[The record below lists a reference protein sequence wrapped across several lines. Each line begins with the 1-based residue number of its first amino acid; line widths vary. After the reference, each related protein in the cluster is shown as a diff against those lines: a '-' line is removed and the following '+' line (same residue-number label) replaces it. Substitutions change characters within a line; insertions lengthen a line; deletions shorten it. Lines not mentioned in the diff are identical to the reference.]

1 MMYRRRRIP
10 VSRRALAVLGFHVS
24 LPEWRDSLCAL
35 HRAFYDTFIPRCAE
49 NQRKWMREEEKETE
63 TKR

>member
-1 MMYRRRRIP
+1 M
-10 VSRRALAVLGFHVS
+10 LGFHVS